1 MVSFILCYFWLTLT
15 ELMNVV
21 TYECRRL
28 GLTWKLKV
36 SWILVT
42 RAKLPSIRFLSE
54 EVIICRKPDIRP
66 LPPVCAWM
74 NFNLNVL

>member
-1 MVSFILCYFWLTLT
+1 MLT

-21 TYECRRL
+21 TYECRWL
-28 GLTWKLKV
+28 GLTWKLNV

-54 EVIICRKPDIRP
+54 EVIICRKPDIP
-66 LPPVCAWM
+66 PPVCAWM